1 MTDSTAAT
9 ARVLFDATSIPANRA
24 GVGRYVEGVVRAF
37 AADRHGIDLVVVAKP
52 VDAAEF
58 RALGLETVAAPARTA
73 STWQRL
79 LWEQLGLPGLAKRLG
94 CSVIHSPH
102 YTFPLFSRLR
112 RVVTLH
118 DLTFFTMPE
127 VHTRV
132 KGPTFRW
139 WIRRVARTRK
149 RVISVSQATAD
160 EFVRIAGGDPGLV
173 TVAHHGFDRAQ
184 FHPPT
189 ADEVRTF
196 ASAHGVEPGGWIA
209 FLGTLEPRKNLA
221 ALLEAYSS
229 LVEERAEGTHL
240 GTTTPLPPLFLA
252 GGAGWGA
259 SIDGQLAAAIARGAD
274 IRTLGYLPVDDLR
287 TFLGGARIV
296 AYPSLGE
303 GFGLPVLEAM
313 ASGATVLT
321 TRALS
326 LPEVGGDAV
335 AYAGTDAASIATALG
350 ALLADDA
357 ERERLAAAGIARAA
371 GFTWDASVAAH
382 AEAYRAS

>member
-1 MTDSTAAT
+1 MTDSTVANV
-9 ARVLFDATSIPANRA
+9 RVLFDATSIPANRA
-24 GVGRYVEGVVRAF
+24 GVGRYVEGVLRAF

-52 VDAAEF
+52 ADAAEF
-58 RALGLETVAAPARTA
+58 RELGLETVAAPARTA

-94 CSVIHSPH
+94 CRVIHSPH

-132 KGPTFRW
+132 KAPMFRW

-149 RVISVSQATAD
+149 RVIAVSRATAD
-160 EFVRIAGGDPGLV
+160 EFVRIAGGDPALV
-173 TVAHHGFDRAQ
+173 TVAHHGFDRAL

-189 ADEVRTF
+189 AEEVRSF

-221 ALLEAYSS
+221 ALLEAYAA
-229 LVEERAEGTHL
+229 LVEERGARLETS
-240 GTTTPLPPLFLA
+240 TPLPPLLLA
-252 GGAGWGA
+252 GGAGLGA
-259 SIDGQLAAAIARGAD
+259 SIDDQLAAAIARGAD

-287 TFLGGARIV
+287 TFLGGARAV

-335 AYAGTDAASIATALG
+335 AYSGTDATSIATALRT
-350 ALLADDA
+350 LLADDA

-371 GFTWDASVAAH
+371 GFTWDASAAAH

>member
-1 MTDSTAAT
+1 VNPAPATDV
-9 ARVLFDATSIPANRA
+9 RVLFDATSIPRNRA
-24 GVGRYVEGVVRAF
+24 GVGRYVDGLLGAF
-37 AADRHGIDLVVVAKP
+37 ALDRHRIDLVVVAKP
-52 VDAAEF
+52 VDVAGF
-58 RALGLETVAAPARTA
+58 RSLGLETVAAPPRTA

-79 LWEQLGLPGLAKRLG
+79 VWEQFGLPGLAVRLG

-132 KGPTFRW
+132 KAPMFRW

-149 RVISVSQATAD
+149 RVVSVSRATSD
-160 EFVRIAGGDPGLV
+160 EFIRIVGGDPGLV
-173 TVAHHGFDRAQ
+173 TIAHHGFDRAV

-189 ADEVRTF
+189 AEEMRTF
-196 ASAHGVEPGGWIA
+196 ASNHGVETGNWIA
-209 FLGTLEPRKNLA
+209 FLGTLEPRKNVRALVA
-221 ALLEAYSS
+221 AYAAVATQESAAGRS
-229 LVEERAEGTHL
+229 A
-240 GTTTPLPPLFLA
+240 PPLLLA
-252 GGAGWGA
+252 GSEGWGA
-259 SIDGQLAAAIARGAD
+259 GIANELSSAAAAGAD

-287 TFLGGARIV
+287 AFLGGARVV

-335 AYAGTDAASIATALG
+335 AYSDTDAASIAAALG
-350 ALLADDA
+350 ALLADAD
-357 ERERLAAAGIARAA
+357 ERERLAAAGIERAA
-371 GFTWDASVAAH
+371 AFTWDASAAAH
-382 AEAYRAS
+382 AQAYQLA